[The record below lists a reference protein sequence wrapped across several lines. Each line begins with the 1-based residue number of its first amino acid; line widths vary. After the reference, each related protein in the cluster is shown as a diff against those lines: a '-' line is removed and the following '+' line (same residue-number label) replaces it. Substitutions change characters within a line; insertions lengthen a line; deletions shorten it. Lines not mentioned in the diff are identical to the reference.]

1 MFGLPKSTEINKPLS
16 KKGIFDKFKPS
27 PGDRKLFDEQVSRM
41 AIVGEISPH
50 TASLAPGAVVHAIYI
65 ILVTLKVPD
74 CSKKNI
80 VLLSKLIDQRMVF
93 ALQYQDSVRLAVYR
107 ADQVFISDSKP
118 AEEWK
123 ISLTGLDIGAVWDN
137 LIAEIAGIEFGANA
151 NLDQAIAETARQ
163 SKLAKQVA
171 DLEKKAM
178 YEQQPRRK
186 WEYVNRIRE
195 LKDQLYNG

>member
-1 MFGLPKSTEINKPLS
+1 
-16 KKGIFDKFKPS
+16 
-27 PGDRKLFDEQVSRM
+27 
-41 AIVGEISPH
+41 
-50 TASLAPGAVVHAIYI
+50 
-65 ILVTLKVPD
+65 
-74 CSKKNI
+74 
-80 VLLSKLIDQRMVF
+80 
-93 ALQYQDSVRLAVYR
+93 
-107 ADQVFISDSKP
+107 VFISDSKP